1 MWSRLNTQDNY
12 FAIAYF
18 VVVVVVISVAVVAVV
33 VVLVVVV
40 IVVVFIVVVIIVVAV
55 IVIVVVAVVIVV
67 VVQDSRHHVVQA
79 DLLLSS
85 RAIDTF
91 LLFTLEPK
99 KLFRK
104 WFLIRLSL
112 TSILSPS
119 LGTFAKS

>member
-119 LGTFAKS
+119 LGTVAKS